1 MDERE
6 HLAALVRSVI
16 VDSALSMR
24 LPCAARV
31 AWSAP
36 IGEDCRHSAEGL
48 DGAEEVRRS
57 PSLCTAARA
66 MAAGDVSGAADALA
80 LTRGRFLDEWARE
93 TEGTEFARAERRAEA
108 GL

>member
-1 MDERE
+1 MMDERE

-36 IGEDCRHSAEGL
+36 IGEDCRHSAEWL
-48 DGAEEVRRS
+48 DVATELRGVAW
-57 PSLCTAARA
+57 LAARA
-66 MAAGDVSGAADALA
+66 MAAGDVLGAARSLA
-80 LTRGRFLDEWARE
+80 AARGIGLDEWARE